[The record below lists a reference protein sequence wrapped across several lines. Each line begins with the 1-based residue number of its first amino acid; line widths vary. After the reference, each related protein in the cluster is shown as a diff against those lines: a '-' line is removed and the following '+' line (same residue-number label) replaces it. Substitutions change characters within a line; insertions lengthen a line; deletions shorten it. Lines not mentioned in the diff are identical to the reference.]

1 MNKLYFNSRDELI
14 CIDINLVAAVQA
26 DGNYSKIIYVT
37 QKEIIL
43 SHGISKVEEALKLCN
58 DSRNTFV
65 RLGRSV
71 VINQAYF
78 QKIDLLK
85 GLLILGDT
93 SKNEIKLNLPK
104 LILKTYKEAILKKI
118 EIQENKKYARS
129 Y

>member
-1 MNKLYFNSRDELI
+1 M
-14 CIDINLVAAVQA
+14 
-26 DGNYSKIIYVT
+26 T

-85 GLLILGDT
+85 SLLILGDT